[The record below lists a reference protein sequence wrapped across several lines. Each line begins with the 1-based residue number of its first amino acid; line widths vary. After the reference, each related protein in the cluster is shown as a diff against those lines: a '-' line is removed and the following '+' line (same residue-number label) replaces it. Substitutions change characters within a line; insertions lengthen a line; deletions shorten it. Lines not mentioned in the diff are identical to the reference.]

1 MPVSLLKSL
10 KSLGIQKVYNGYGPS
25 ETTVFSTFTDVT
37 NYKKMT
43 IGKPLAN
50 TQIYLL
56 DQDMHLVPKGVAGE
70 LYIAGDGVGN
80 GYLNRPDLTAKS
92 FIPNPFVP
100 GTLMYK
106 TGDSGKLLSNGEIFY
121 LERLDHQVKVRG
133 LRIELEEIENKILSF
148 PGIKKVKVVKQ
159 MMQNREFISSY
170 FVANTRISISELRS
184 YLGSTLPSYMIPS
197 YFTHLDDFP
206 YTPNGKIDKKALP
219 LPKAI
224 VKQESKL
231 EKPTTKTQKQLVEIW
246 ERILHVSPI
255 GIGDD
260 FFSLGGDSILAMM
273 LHIELLKLTNAISY
287 ADIFSTSCLK
297 DLADLIDKQKHSKST
312 DQPDEVLRHQFDQVL
327 EPCLSLPDHTSYHS
341 PKNMLLAGCTGFLGS
356 HILDSFLQKE
366 KGKVYCLIR
375 NEPGLTPQIKLLE
388 KLHFYFGTKYDDL
401 INKRI
406 FVVKCDMLDKHLGL
420 SQKGLNDLASKV
432 DTVVNCVAKV
442 SHYGTYQ
449 SFYQVNVKTVDYL
462 IDFCTNYDKTLY
474 HVSTLSVSGNS
485 FVDQYYEE
493 QNMTEKVDFRE
504 NNFYIGQPL
513 NNVYIR
519 TKFEAEKSVLSAILE
534 NDLDGYI
541 LRVGNLMPRLFDGKF
556 QPNIKENAYLNR
568 LLAFLEIGAIPKSLL
583 NGYLEFTPID
593 VTADAIL
600 NLMQYPSNK
609 NRVFHIFNDK
619 HIKISDFLYFL
630 KLYNYVIDII
640 PEKSFKEK
648 VKAMLD
654 DDTKK
659 HLLTHLLND
668 FDKDLNLSYKTNIIL
683 KSELTKKYLKN
694 IGFDWPEIDRDYVK
708 NLITCIELLR
718 KR

>member
-1 MPVSLLKSL
+1 
-10 KSLGIQKVYNGYGPS
+10 
-25 ETTVFSTFTDVT
+25 
-37 NYKKMT
+37 MT

-148 PGIKKVKVVKQ
+148 PAIKKVKVVKQ

-568 LLAFLEIGAIPKSLL
+568 LLAFLEIGAIPKSLF

-600 NLMQYPSNK
+600 NLMQYPSNL

>member
-148 PGIKKVKVVKQ
+148 PAIKKVKVVKQ

-568 LLAFLEIGAIPKSLL
+568 LLAFLEIGAIPKSLF

-593 VTADAIL
+593 VTSDAIL
-600 NLMQYPSNK
+600 NLMQYPSNL